1 MLDSVRKVSD
11 FVGKV
16 SDGVRKVSYGIK
28 KSSDGAR
35 KVSDGVRK
43 CPEYNLKDSWRTQS
57 IFYKTP
63 PARRV
68 YSIRLLPRADY
79 IFKDSWQE
87 AYVIHM
93 ENKDLHVAI
102 VLSPICGPMEHGH

>member
-1 MLDSVRKVSD
+1 MDSVRKVSD
-11 FVGKV
+11 GVGKV

-35 KVSDGVRK
+35 KVSDG
-43 CPEYNLKDSWRTQS
+43 
-57 IFYKTP
+57 
-63 PARRV
+63 ARV
-68 YSIRLLPRADY
+68 YFKRLLPRPEY
-79 IFKDSWQE
+79 ILKDSWQE

-102 VLSPICGPMEHGH
+102 VFSPICGPMTNMRSKHKYFNKSS

>member
-11 FVGKV
+11 GVGKV

-43 CPEYNLKDSWRTQS
+43 CPEYILKDSWRAQS
-57 IFYKTP
+57 IFQKTP
-63 PARRV
+63 PVPRL
-68 YSIRLLPRADY
+68 YFKRLLAGGLCETY
-79 IFKDSWQE
+79 GK
-87 AYVIHM
+87 
-93 ENKDLHVAI
+93 
-102 VLSPICGPMEHGH
+102 